1 MDFEQILKD
10 LQKQA
15 RQTAKDLDIEEK
27 MQRGKDLGKDAI
39 EKIKTDRDA
48 QIAAGAG
55 GLLLAALLG
64 TKGGRR
70 FVGGAAKTG
79 AVAGLGILAYKA
91 WQERQGIKTKVEQT
105 AAELGFVTDKKMEPE
120 FAEALVRT
128 MVAAAWADGN
138 LDPAERDAISTALKN
153 AGSAKRERDLF
164 TNDRPEAETL
174 KKITAAAKTPN
185 HAAQLYA
192 AACLVAGAPT
202 RSEKGFLARLADALH
217 IEEGHASAI
226 HKQAVPA

>member
-15 RQTAKDLDIEEK
+15 KQTARDLDIEEK
-27 MQRGKDLGKDAI
+27 MQRGKDLGTDAI

-70 FVGGAAKTG
+70 FIGGAAKTG

-91 WQERQGIKTKVEQT
+91 WQDRQGLKGDTEQS
-105 AAELGFVTDKKMEPE
+105 AAELGFVTDRKLDEG

-153 AGSAKRERDLF
+153 AGNAKRDRDLL
-164 TNDRPEAETL
+164 TNERPEAETL
-174 KKITAAAKTPN
+174 KKITAAARTPN

-192 AACLVAGAPT
+192 AACLVAGTPT
-202 RSEKGFLARLADALH
+202 RAEKGFLARLADALH
-217 IEEGHASAI
+217 IEDGHAAAI
-226 HKQAVPA
+226 HAQAVPA